1 MTDVQEHSPNKYSM
15 RINEDFIDDQSV
27 QDVITSSDD
36 DSLSMKYPYSF
47 FFTTK
52 LIRRRIPEN
61 VLIQMLTKFCT
72 MFTRMVAG
80 LPAVKHFN
88 KDDFQIYMGGAYLFR
103 DFDPNGTR
111 VVDDKHP
118 FIRYSYK
125 TVIVPGGF
133 KVHFS
138 DEDNANTLGDY
149 FSNYNSFADT
159 SLGFFINIDA
169 NMETISK
176 IHKMWLTLWSIFEK
190 ALKHS
195 FDFWCEPQTI
205 FFYADGV
212 NIFESGNPYINSTNQ
227 ETWKG
232 KTIMMTKVML
242 TNVMR
247 KYHPEIDVIEATR
260 QVNDFISTLN
270 K

>member
-1 MTDVQEHSPNKYSM
+1 
-15 RINEDFIDDQSV
+15 
-27 QDVITSSDD
+27 
-36 DSLSMKYPYSF
+36 
-47 FFTTK
+47 
-52 LIRRRIPEN
+52 
-61 VLIQMLTKFCT
+61 
-72 MFTRMVAG
+72 MFTKMVAG
-80 LPAVKHFN
+80 LPTVKHFN
-88 KDDFQIYMGGAYLFR
+88 KEDFQIYMGGEYLFR

-138 DEDNANTLGDY
+138 DENNANTLGDY
-149 FSNYNSFADT
+149 FSIYKNFAYT
-159 SLGFFINIDA
+159 NLGFFVNIDA

-176 IHKMWLTLWSIFEK
+176 IHKLWLTLWLIFEK

-195 FDFWCEPQTI
+195 FDFWCEPQAIHYYT
-205 FFYADGV
+205 DGI
-212 NIFESGNPYINSTNQ
+212 NIFELENPYINSTNQ
-227 ETWKG
+227 DTWKG
-232 KTIMMTKVML
+232 KTIMMTKAML
-242 TNVMR
+242 TNVLR

-260 QVNDFISTLN
+260 QVNAYILTLN